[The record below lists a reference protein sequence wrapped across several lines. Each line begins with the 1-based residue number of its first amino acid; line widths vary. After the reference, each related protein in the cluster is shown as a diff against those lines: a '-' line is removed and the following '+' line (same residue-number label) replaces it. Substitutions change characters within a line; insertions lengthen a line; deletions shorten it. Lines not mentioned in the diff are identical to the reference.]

1 MSEHAEWEG
10 SDYTG
15 RVRVLMPDMYDKYEW
30 SFFRTYEGNSWHGKD
45 ARFIFWMGRNWV
57 LLTVVGFAV
66 AGIVFL
72 AGWFVYRRVIGWGK
86 RRKGSVNGSPKLY
99 AKRGGPMVLWRT
111 WSSRG
116 KSASYEMVA
125 QHDA

>member
-66 AGIVFL
+66 AGVVFF
-72 AGWFVYRRVIGWGK
+72 GWVVRV
-86 RRKGSVNGSPKLY
+86 
-99 AKRGGPMVLWRT
+99 
-111 WSSRG
+111 
-116 KSASYEMVA
+116 
-125 QHDA
+125 

>member
-66 AGIVFL
+66 AGVVFL

-99 AKRGGPMVLWRT
+99 AKRGGAMGLWRT